1 VDAEE
6 VGLSVLRFPRFLGGA
21 SRPEKEPAPGWDTEL
36 QAMQGIG
43 EWLATIPSD
52 EGKYR
57 ALAYFMWRLKSGDT
71 PNITQWVDS
80 IAEQSAVKLAQEHGF
95 KEGVE

>member
-1 VDAEE
+1 M
-6 VGLSVLRFPRFLGGA
+6 SVVRLPRFLGGGP
-21 SRPEKEPAPGWDTEL
+21 RPEKEPAPGWDTEL

-57 ALAYFMWRLKSGDT
+57 ALSYFMWRLKSGDR
-71 PNITQWVDS
+71 PNIEAWIDTVAD
-80 IAEQSAVKLAQEHGF
+80 ASAVQLAKKHGL
-95 KEGVE
+95 EGDR